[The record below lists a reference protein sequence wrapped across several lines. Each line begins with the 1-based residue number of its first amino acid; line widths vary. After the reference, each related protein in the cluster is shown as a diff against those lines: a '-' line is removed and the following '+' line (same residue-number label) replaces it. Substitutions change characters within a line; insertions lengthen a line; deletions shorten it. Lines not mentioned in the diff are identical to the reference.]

1 MANLKDIFKLCK
13 EENGRLIFLNEEGDI
28 TYVLLSGE
36 RYEEVLGLQSI
47 PKKIETKPTPK
58 QPDPEE
64 INRKIVEAQLTET
77 TQAKPVVNEPIEPVV
92 TQEKQPMITDS
103 MHIGNVLQERLKQW
117 PRTFSVP
124 TVQTQ
129 NGSDESI
136 DPSFDFE
143 GPKLSIEDI

>member
-1 MANLKDIFKLCK
+1 MANLKDIFRLCR
-13 EENGRLIFLNEEGDI
+13 EENGRLIFLDEEGEI
-28 TYVLLSGE
+28 SFVLLSGE
-36 RYEEVLGLQSI
+36 RYQEVLGAQKDA
-47 PKKIETKPTPK
+47 KKVETKVLPK

-64 INRKIVEAQLTET
+64 INRKIVEAQLTEVT
-77 TQAKPVVNEPIEPVV
+77 EVKAAIPEQEQVVA
-92 TQEKQPMITDS
+92 QLEKQPMVTDS

-117 PRTFSVP
+117 PRTYSVP